1 MSLNDLLARPHIV
14 FDVESFGLHGEA
26 FAIGAVLGRFD
37 SGEGPDGQV
46 VRFRELQR
54 LVATSS
60 EYRRPWVLVGD
71 VPYEGRPEPF
81 DHWVTDK
88 PAPGAYDTLIAGP
101 EVERYR
107 REGGKVFP
115 MLRGGPWMSGD
126 TFNWLQKN
134 IPDDVF
140 ATSRLTSDL
149 SIHQLFDAFVEAA
162 GPDVVLWGECPV
174 PVESNFLRGML
185 DTFDARSDFWCS
197 LRAPI
202 LRDIASLADP
212 LGIPHDRVDAHKPA
226 HDPILDALHSVRRLQ
241 AAFSR
246 VARMQP
252 S

>member
-1 MSLNDLLARPHIV
+1 MSLNDMLTRPHIV

-26 FAIGAVLGRFD
+26 FAIGAVFGRLD
-37 SGEGPDGQV
+37 LGEGPDGRV

-54 LVATSS
+54 LVATAS
-60 EYRRPWVLVGD
+60 EYRRPWVLVDD
-71 VPYEGRPEPF
+71 VPYAGRPEPF

-88 PAPGAYDTLIAGP
+88 PLPGAYAALIAGP
-101 EVERYR
+101 EIERYR
-107 REGGKVFP
+107 REGGEIFP
-115 MLRGGPWMSGD
+115 MPGGGPWMSAE

-140 ATSRLTSDL
+140 AASRLTGDL

-174 PVESNFLRGML
+174 PVESNFLRRLL
-185 DTFDARSDFWCS
+185 DSFDARSNFWRS

-202 LRDIASLADP
+202 LHDVASLADP
-212 LGIPHDRVDAHKPA
+212 LGISHERVDAHKPA

-241 AAFSR
+241 SAFTKI
-246 VARMQP
+246 ARMG
-252 S
+252 